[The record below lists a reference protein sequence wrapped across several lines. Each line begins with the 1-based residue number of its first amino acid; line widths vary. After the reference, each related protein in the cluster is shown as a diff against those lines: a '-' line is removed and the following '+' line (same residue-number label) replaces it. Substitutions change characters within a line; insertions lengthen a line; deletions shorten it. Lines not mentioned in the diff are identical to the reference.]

1 MPARPSGDTAGL
13 SGQTPP
19 DCDAGGH
26 FQGPLVP
33 LIATLL
39 VTAAAATAQAP
50 AIADPLAG
58 TVPIHE
64 SRVAAAVLPTES
76 SIIGIIDAFEE
87 AARRLVLQ
95 TKGERVTFT
104 LATDA
109 VIRLGSRTLTA
120 AELAAHRGRRA
131 KVRFTQSGAQRT
143 AHWIVIASERN

>member
-1 MPARPSGDTAGL
+1 VL
-13 SGQTPP
+13 I
-19 DCDAGGH
+19 
-26 FQGPLVP
+26 
-33 LIATLL
+33 IATLL

-50 AIADPLAG
+50 AIADPVAG
-58 TVPIHE
+58 VGPAAE
-64 SRVAAAVLPTES
+64 RRVAAAVIPAES
-76 SIIGIIDAFEE
+76 SLIGIIDAFEE

-95 TKGERVTFT
+95 TKGERVTFV

-131 KVRFTQSGAQRT
+131 KVRFTQSGTRRT

>member
-1 MPARPSGDTAGL
+1 MPAGRAATRLDL

-19 DCDAGGH
+19 DCDAGGQ
-26 FQGPLVP
+26 QGPLV
-33 LIATLL
+33 LFIATLL

-50 AIADPLAG
+50 AIADPVVG
-58 TVPIHE
+58 SVPIE
-64 SRVAAAVLPTES
+64 RRVAPAILPAES

-95 TKGERVTFT
+95 TKQERMTFV
-104 LATDA
+104 LAADA

-131 KVRFTQSGAQRT
+131 KVRFTQSGGRRT

>member
-1 MPARPSGDTAGL
+1 VL
-13 SGQTPP
+13 
-19 DCDAGGH
+19 
-26 FQGPLVP
+26 

-50 AIADPLAG
+50 AIADP
-58 TVPIHE
+58 TVGSMPVV
-64 SRVAAAVLPTES
+64 RPVAPAVLPAES
-76 SIIGIIDAFEE
+76 SIIGVIDAFEE

-95 TKGERVTFT
+95 TKGERMTFL
-104 LATDA
+104 LAADA

-131 KVRFTQSGAQRT
+131 KVRFTQSGGRRT